1 MYILILISNSTSLER
16 ILEIQMFYFEAHIHE
31 QNILTLMW
39 KQTKYM
45 YKC

>member
-1 MYILILISNSTSLER
+1 
-16 ILEIQMFYFEAHIHE
+16 MFYFEVHIHE

-45 YKC
+45 YKCFSVCYISFNIHKAMKVSKQI